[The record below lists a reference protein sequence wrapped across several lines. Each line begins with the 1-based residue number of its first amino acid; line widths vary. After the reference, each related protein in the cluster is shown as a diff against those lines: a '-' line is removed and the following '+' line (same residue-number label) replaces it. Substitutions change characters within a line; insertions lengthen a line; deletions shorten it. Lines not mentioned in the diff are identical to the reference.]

1 MNPISVRDHAFEG
14 FEGNLEGG
22 FEIHDQAS
30 MEKFMLRS
38 ERGDG
43 LGKRLLVK
51 ALGLFVYIPEL
62 TFDKEDVDMK
72 IVNRMLRHPELLK
85 VIDDWI
91 SVPDQNLLPKLQE
104 AMRVFGPMQKK
115 TNHGKLFRGFNPK
128 SVDQDT
134 MGLQRR
140 GWMGPKPAD
149 FRVGDKFSYVTQR
162 ALSFTHHEGTASVFG
177 GVVISIDQNRYR
189 NQLLEICPELCYAI
203 GEADPD
209 YAGADVPYYVTYGEL
224 ILLPNK
230 KPVEFQVVSVGKKK

>member
-1 MNPISVRDHAFEG
+1 MNPIHVRDRYFEE

-22 FEIHDQAS
+22 HQVIDETS
-30 MEKFMLRS
+30 LEKIMLRS

-43 LGKRLLVK
+43 LGKRLLIR
-51 ALGLFVYIPEL
+51 ALGLIAYIPEL

-72 IVNRMLRHPELLK
+72 IVERMLRYPELLTA
-85 VIDDWI
+85 IDDWI
-91 SVPDQNLLPKLQE
+91 TVPDQDLLPKLRE

-115 TNHGKLFRGFNPK
+115 TNHGKLYRGFNPK

-140 GWMGPKPAD
+140 GWLGPKPAE

-162 ALSFTHHEGTASVFG
+162 ALSFTHHQGTASVFG

-189 NQLLEICPELCYAI
+189 GQLLEIGPELCYAI
-203 GEADPD
+203 MAADTNYDESHP
-209 YAGADVPYYVTYGEL
+209 PYYVTYGEL
-224 ILLPNK
+224 VLLPNNR
-230 KPVEFQVVSVGKKK
+230 PVEFQVVSIGKK